1 MKYTV
6 LGAGMMGNAVAYDL
20 STYQPD
26 AEIVLADRDFALA
39 RKNAL
44 AIGKNVTPL
53 ELDVNNGVELWA
65 TLQGSSAAVSAIS
78 YNVNYP
84 VTLAAIEAGVPLCDL
99 GGNMDV
105 VRRQLELDEKARSK
119 NITVV
124 PNCGLAPGLAGI
136 LAVTG
141 AREFEELDAIRMRV
155 GGLPQ
160 NPQPPLNYQIVFS
173 AEGLINEYVE
183 NSEAI
188 RNGVRTSV
196 QSMTELEEISFPAP
210 FGTLEA
216 FHTSGGASMLPQMF
230 EGRVKELDYKTIRY
244 PGHCDKF
251 RVLIELGFTDLE
263 PIVLANLVKTRREL
277 FAELLQNKLSYNDKD
292 LVLLRVTV
300 SGTRHGCK
308 ATLAYE
314 LIDYYD
320 ETTGMTAMMR
330 TTAFPT
336 SVIAQMLAQGDITA
350 KGVLLPEQCVP
361 GDVLIKRLEQRHIQI
376 SSVIETASS

>member
-1 MKYTV
+1 MKYAV

-20 STYQPD
+20 ARNRPD

-39 RKNAL
+39 RKHAL
-44 AIGKNVTPL
+44 AIGKNVTPM
-53 ELDVNNGVELWA
+53 ELDVNNGAELWA
-65 TLQGSSAAVSAIS
+65 TLEGSNAAVSAIS
-78 YNVNYP
+78 YNVNYAI
-84 VTLAAIEAGVPLCDL
+84 TLAAIEAGVPLCDL

-105 VRRQLELDEKARSK
+105 VRQQLQLNDEALRK

-141 AREFEELDAIRMRV
+141 AKEFDELEAIRMRV

-160 NPQPPLNYQIVFS
+160 HPRPPLNYQIVFS

-183 NSEAI
+183 NSEVI
-188 RNGVRTSV
+188 RNGARTSV
-196 QSMTELEEISFPAP
+196 PSMTELEEISFPAP

-244 PGHCDKF
+244 PGHCEKI
-251 RVLIELGFTDLE
+251 RLLIDLGFTDVE
-263 PIVLANLVKTRREL
+263 PMIFANIVKTRREF
-277 FAELLQNKLSYNDKD
+277 FAELLRNKLNYNDKD
-292 LVLLRVTV
+292 LVLLRVTIT
-300 SGTRHGCK
+300 GRRQGCS

-320 ETTGMTAMMR
+320 ESTDMTAMMR

-361 GDVLIKRLEQRHIQI
+361 GDLLIKRLEQRRIHIST
-376 SSVIETASS
+376 SSR

>member
-6 LGAGMMGNAVAYDL
+6 LGAGMMGSAIAYDLARREPESEVLLADRELALAQKSARAIGPNVTPCKLDVNDRADLRSTLRGCNAVA
-20 STYQPD
+20 
-26 AEIVLADRDFALA
+26 
-39 RKNAL
+39 
-44 AIGKNVTPL
+44 
-53 ELDVNNGVELWA
+53 
-65 TLQGSSAAVSAIS
+65 SAIS
-78 YNVNYP
+78 YTVNFP

-105 VRRQLELDEKARSK
+105 VREQLKLHDKAQACGVT
-119 NITVV
+119 IV

-141 AREFEELDAIRMRV
+141 AKEFEQLDAIRMRV

-160 NPQPPLNYQIVFS
+160 HPQPPLKYQIVFS

-183 NSEAI
+183 ETEVI

-196 QSMTELEEISFPAP
+196 PSMTDLEEITFPEP

-216 FHTSGGASMLPQMF
+216 FNTSGGASMLPELF
-230 EGRVKELDYKTIRY
+230 EGRVRELDYKTIRY
-244 PGHCDKF
+244 PGHCEKF
-251 RVLIELGFTDLE
+251 RMLIDLGFADAE
-263 PIVLANLVKTRREL
+263 PLTFGNVVRTRKEL
-277 FAELLQNKLSYNDKD
+277 FADLLRNKLDYGDKD

-300 SGTRHGCK
+300 SGKRRGHRYM
-308 ATLAYE
+308 LAYE
-314 LIDYYD
+314 LVDHYD
-320 ETTGMTAMMR
+320 DSAGMTAMMR

-336 SVIAQMLAQGDITA
+336 SIIAQMLARGIISA

-361 GDVLIKRLEQRHIQI
+361 GDVLITQLAERRIHI
-376 SSVIETASS
+376 SRSEVEE